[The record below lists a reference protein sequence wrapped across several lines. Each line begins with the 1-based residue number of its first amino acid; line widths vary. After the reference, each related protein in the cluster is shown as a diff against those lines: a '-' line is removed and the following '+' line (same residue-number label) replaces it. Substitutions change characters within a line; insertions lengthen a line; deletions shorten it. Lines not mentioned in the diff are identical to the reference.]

1 MLIPV
6 GVASRIGNSRA
17 KRGVPTKYGES
28 EASMPLKIHP
38 IPLLFATSPLK
49 VRRNVVRI
57 RFLSYGVCFFIVKL

>member
-28 EASMPLKIHP
+28 GASMPLKITPYP
-38 IPLLFATSPLK
+38 ILFATYPLK

-57 RFLSYGVCFFIVKL
+57 